1 MLLLLQ
7 VAERGGMD
15 EVLVDVTA
23 EAQTRIA
30 RGAAETRWR
39 AHVHTSKVRH
49 NQLVEVALF
58 QDIGWASTRDVLP

>member
-1 MLLLLQ
+1 MQSHKVGRRTLLLQ

-23 EAQTRIA
+23 EAQARIA

-39 AHVHTSKVRH
+39 AHVHTSKV
-49 NQLVEVALF
+49 VY
-58 QDIGWASTRDVLP
+58 SS

>member
-1 MLLLLQ
+1 MLTSHLPGWAWLQ

-23 EAQTRIA
+23 EAQARIA

-49 NQLVEVALF
+49 NQLDQA
-58 QDIGWASTRDVLP
+58 QDAGN